1 MEIRVGNESR
11 FSGINFCVF
20 GAGNTQWGPT
30 YQAFP
35 KKLDANMAALGGNR
49 IFEKGSGDANVDQD
63 GDFTEW
69 STRLWAATAANFGID
84 VNNSGASG
92 SNMLT
97 GSPEYTN
104 NSVKVAFLPQSS
116 SPSVDSSLSQPPIPG
131 FVRATVHANIELV
144 DEDTPMPRGMRL
156 ITFDIPEDFTYREG
170 DHMEVFPE
178 NDPTVVEHLLV
189 ALNLVPDAV
198 FSVTEVDASVNPKSL
213 AVWFRERGQI
223 TLRELLTYYADLSG
237 PLQRNNL
244 QLLASFLPADDKFSS
259 LREMLS
265 TAGAV
270 SNQEKEDAFA
280 KENRNFAQLIRNHPI
295 LAQALDLQK
304 LLVILRATQPRRYSI
319 ASSPLVDSRIAKLCV
334 GVEDSQIADY
344 EGLCSGFLKRA
355 EAGHGV
361 WVRSRTSQDS
371 FHLPTDPK
379 IPVIMVAAGTGISAF
394 LGFLEHRRAQG
405 IKTQQSG
412 GQAPFRLF
420 YGTRHH
426 DMATLRAF
434 VHEFIDDGTAILEV
448 AYSSGNSPHRFA
460 QQLLTRDGLKI
471 WSDLSNN
478 GRVYVC
484 GSAER
489 VGAGVRNSLM
499 SIAEQIG
506 GVTDPESWLTA
517 LRKEGRYSEDIFG

>member
-1 MEIRVGNESR
+1 MEIRAGNESR

-20 GAGNTQWGPT
+20 GTGNTQWGPT

-35 KKLDANMAALGGNR
+35 KKVDANMAALGGNR

-84 VNNSGASG
+84 VNDSGAASG

-97 GSPEYTN
+97 GSPEFIPF
-104 NSVKVAFLPQSS
+104 SAA
-116 SPSVDSSLSQPPIPG
+116 IPG
-131 FVRATVHANIELV
+131 FVKATVRANIELV

-156 ITFDIPEDFTYREG
+156 ISFNIPEDFIYREG
-170 DHMEVFPE
+170 DHMEFFPE

-213 AVWFRERGQI
+213 AVWLRERGQI

-244 QLLASFLPADDKFSS
+244 QLLASFLPVDDKFSS

-265 TAGAV
+265 TASAV
-270 SNQEKEDAFA
+270 SNQEKEDAFM
-280 KENRNFAQLIRNHPI
+280 KKNHNFTQLIRNHPI

-304 LLVILRATQPRRYSI
+304 LLVVLHATQPRRYSI
-319 ASSPLVDSRIAKLCV
+319 ASSPLVNSHIAKLCV
-334 GVEDSQIADY
+334 GVEDSQVADY
-344 EGLCSGFLKRA
+344 DGLCSGFLKRA
-355 EAGHGV
+355 EVGHG
-361 WVRSRTSQDS
+361 DS

-394 LGFLEHRRAQG
+394 LGFLEHQRAQG
-405 IKTQQSG
+405 IKTQESG

-434 VHEFIDDGTAILEV
+434 VHEFIDDGTAVLDV
-448 AYSSGNSPHRFA
+448 AYSSDNSPHRFA

-471 WSDLSNN
+471 WSSLSNN

-506 GVTDPESWLTA
+506 GVTDPESWVTT

>member
-1 MEIRVGNESR
+1 MEIRAGNESR

-35 KKLDANMAALGGNR
+35 KKVDANMAALGGNH

-69 STRLWAATAANFGID
+69 STRF
-84 VNNSGASG
+84 
-92 SNMLT
+92 NMLT
-97 GSPEYTN
+97 GSPEYKN
-104 NSVKVAFLPQSS
+104 NSVKVAFLPQPS
-116 SPSVDSSLSQPPIPG
+116 SPGVDSSLSQPPIPG
-131 FVRATVHANIELV
+131 FVKATVRANIELV

-156 ITFDIPEDFTYREG
+156 ISFDISEDFTYREG

-178 NDPTVVEHLLV
+178 NDPIVVEHLLV

-213 AVWFRERGQI
+213 AVWLRERGQI

-244 QLLASFLPADDKFSS
+244 QLLASFLPVDDKFSS

-265 TAGAV
+265 TASAV
-270 SNQEKEDAFA
+270 SNQEKEDAFT
-280 KENRNFAQLIRNHPI
+280 KKNRNFAQLIKNHPI

-319 ASSPLVDSRIAKLCV
+319 ASSPLVNSHIAKLCV
-334 GVEDSQIADY
+334 GVEDSQVADY

-355 EAGHGV
+355 EVGHGV
-361 WVRSRTSQDS
+361 WVRSRASQDS

-405 IKTQQSG
+405 IKTQESG

-420 YGTRHH
+420 CGTRHH

-434 VHEFIDDGTAILEV
+434 VHEFIDDGTAVLDV
-448 AYSSGNSPHRFA
+448 AYSSDNSPHRFA

-471 WSDLSNN
+471 WSSLSNN

-499 SIAEQIG
+499 SIASQIG
-506 GVTDPESWLTA
+506 GVTDPESWVTT